1 LKADPRYSEKEIAVM
16 TIISLI
22 GGAPF
27 DDFAFA
33 ALLRLLGREG

>member
-1 LKADPRYSEKEIAVM
+1 VDPRYSEKDIVVM

-27 DDFAFA
+27 DDSALA
-33 ALLRLLGREG
+33 TLLRLLDMKK